1 LTSLEW
7 EDLTDSDRA
16 HLERWIKYDEHV
28 PNSIWEEVVTDA
40 KAQLVWPRKSFGS
53 PSERFAMSF
62 PLDPD
67 ALLLRK
73 QTAEALTSAG
83 YPTASATLATMAT
96 RGGGPPYRLFGRRA
110 VYRLG
115 DALDWAQ
122 SRLNA
127 PRRSTSEADAAA
139 ADPSSSRTG
148 HRNPPR

>member
-1 LTSLEW
+1 LASLEW

-28 PNSIWEEVVTDA
+28 PNYSIWEEVVTDA
-40 KAQLVWPRKSFGS
+40 KAQLVRPREREAIFSTSFGS
-53 PSERFAMSF
+53 PSKRFAMSF
-62 PLDPD
+62 PLDPG

-122 SRLNA
+122 SRLSA
-127 PRRSTSEADAAA
+127 PRRSTSEA
-139 ADPSSSRTG
+139 
-148 HRNPPR
+148 